1 MSWLHAA
8 RTRLR
13 LLFARR
19 GAEARMDE
27 EFRLHIE
34 LETEKNVRAGMDPR
48 EARRRALLAFGGVE
62 RHREAMRDGR
72 GARWLDDLVRDLRH
86 AARGLART
94 PGFTLVAVLTI
105 AVGVGATT
113 VVYGMVNAVLLRPL
127 PVPSAERLFSLE
139 ELRWGA
145 VWQGIEGRGVPYAR
159 YVRYRE
165 ATEALFTGLAAHRR
179 TVFSLRARGE
189 TTAARGVMTSGNYF
203 AVLGLHPEAGS
214 FFTHDDEPSAVI
226 AYHLWRDRF
235 GSDPDV
241 LGSVVHLDGQ
251 PFTIVG
257 VAPRG
262 FTGTVPGAPSD
273 VWVPVVA
280 ARRASGLDPM
290 AAWLALFGR
299 LRPGVEPGAA
309 SAFVDA
315 TARRIPPD
323 EPQTRVRSAMLEPMT
338 GMVRGGM
345 RGGAR
350 TALAMLFGTALLV
363 LLIASANIAGMLL
376 ARGVARRR
384 EIGIRLA
391 IGAGRGRLV
400 RQLLTESGLL
410 AVLGGAGGVLLAV
423 LGARVVATAPLFYP
437 HQLVLDAAPDLRVL
451 GFALA
456 LTMTTSLLAGLYPAL
471 QTSRPALVPALK
483 DGGAGSGPAGA
494 RARSLFVAGQL
505 AMAVVLLVLAGN
517 FVRSFQRMLDLDLGY
532 DPDGI
537 VIATTDLGPLGYDA
551 ARGRAFYLRLA
562 ERVRAIPGVTAV
574 ALAGAPLLG
583 GGAINNDVRTA
594 GGDEERR
601 EYAVPQNHVD
611 PAFFATLRLP
621 IVAGRGFTDA
631 DRDGAPRVVVVNETL
646 ARRLWPGEDPL
657 GKTIDTYG
665 GEAMVVGAVRDGRYG
680 LRNGAP
686 GPFVFFPF
694 AQRYSGSMTL
704 HVRHNDGA
712 HVGTLIRRIREEA
725 RALDA
730 NVAVQHAEPLSAPVA
745 QMLGPMRFAT
755 GLLGLFG
762 LLAIVLAGV
771 GVYGV
776 LAFQVARRSREFGI
790 RIALGAPAHAVVRQ
804 VVGRWTVLAG
814 IGAAAGLVLGLVAS
828 LLLEHA
834 LHVQGL
840 GSFEPMTLAGV
851 AVVLG
856 LVGAAASCVPVL
868 RAVRVDPVEVMRVE

>member
-19 GAEARMDE
+19 EAEARMDE

-34 LETEKNVRAGMDPR
+34 LETEKNVRAGLDPR
-48 EARRRALLAFGGVE
+48 EARRRALIAFGGVE
-62 RHREAMRDGR
+62 RHREEMRDGR
-72 GARWLDDLVRDLRH
+72 GARWLEDLVRDLRH

-94 PGFTLVAVLTI
+94 PGFSLIAVLTI
-105 AVGVGATT
+105 AVGIGATT
-113 VVYGMVNAVLLRPL
+113 VVYSLVNAVLLRPL
-127 PVPSAERLFSLE
+127 PVPAPDRLFTLE
-139 ELRWGA
+139 EMRWGA

-165 ATEALFTGLAAHRR
+165 ATEELFTGLAAHRL

-189 TTAARGVMTSGNYF
+189 TTPVRGVMTSGNYF
-203 AVLGLHPEAGS
+203 AVLGLHPETGS
-214 FFTHDDEPSAVI
+214 FFTRDDEPSAVI

-241 LGSVVHLDGQ
+241 LGSVVHIDGQ

-257 VAPRG
+257 VAPRA
-262 FTGTVPGAPSD
+262 FTGTLHGLPAD

-280 ARRASGLDPM
+280 ARRASGLESM
-290 AAWLALFGR
+290 AAWLAMFGR
-299 LRPGVEPGAA
+299 LRPGVEPGPA

-315 TARRIPPD
+315 RSKQIPPD
-323 EPQTRVRSAMLEPMT
+323 EPQTLVRGARLEPLR
-338 GMVRGGM
+338 GMAHGGNRGE
-345 RGGAR
+345 AR
-350 TALAMLFGTALLV
+350 TALTMLFGTALLV

-384 EIGIRLA
+384 EVGIRLA
-391 IGAGRGRLV
+391 MGAGRGRLV

-410 AVLGGAGGVLLAV
+410 ALLGGAGGVLLAV
-423 LGARVVATAPLFYP
+423 LGARVVAAAPVFFPY
-437 HQLVLDAAPDLRVL
+437 QLVLDASPDLRVL

-456 LTMTTSLLAGLYPAL
+456 LTVATSLLCGLYPAL
-471 QTSRPALVPALK
+471 QTSRREVVPALK
-483 DGGAGSGPAGA
+483 DGGFSDGRAGM
-494 RARSLFVAGQL
+494 RTRSLFVAGQL

-532 DPDGI
+532 DPEGI
-537 VIATTDLGPLGYDA
+537 VIATTDLGPVGYDET
-551 ARGRAFYLRLA
+551 RGRAFYATLA

-583 GGAINNDVRTA
+583 RGAINNDVWTA
-594 GGDEERR
+594 GGDEERH
-601 EYAVPQNHVD
+601 EFAVPQDHVD
-611 PAFFATLRLP
+611 PAFFETLRLP

-657 GKTIDTYG
+657 GKAILTAG
-665 GEAMVVGAVRDGRYG
+665 GEAVVVGVVRDGRYS
-680 LRNGAP
+680 LRNNAP
-686 GPFVFFPF
+686 GPFVFVPF

-704 HVRHNDGA
+704 HVRHDDGV
-712 HVGTLIRRIREEA
+712 HVGTLIRQIRDEV

-730 NVAVQHAEPLSAPVA
+730 NVAVQRAEPLSALVA
-745 QMLGPMRFAT
+745 QMVGPMQFAT
-755 GLLGLFG
+755 GILGLFG
-762 LLAIVLAGV
+762 LLGIALAGV

-790 RIALGAPAHAVVRQ
+790 RIALGAPARAVVRH

-828 LLLEHA
+828 RALEHA
-834 LHVQGL
+834 LHIHGL
-840 GSFEPMTLAGV
+840 GSFDPTTFVGV
-851 AVVLG
+851 AAVLG
-856 LVGAAASCVPVL
+856 LVSVAASCVPVL